1 MGKPLLAAVLLVT
14 ACVND
19 GAQSPSA
26 SVCPPVTVWSTSDQ
40 IALRAE
46 LDRLPAGAMLD
57 RVVEEWVRLRDQL
70 RACRS
75 H

>member
-40 IALRAE
+40 IALSAE
-46 LDRLPAGAMLD
+46 LDRLPAGAMPKPLTY
-57 RVVEEWVRLRDQL
+57 RSVRIG
-70 RACRS
+70 
-75 H
+75 